1 MCTYITKNVTA
12 NCENRT
18 VHTKVQV
25 LQITA
30 NNEEFNKILFKQ
42 DKK

>member
-1 MCTYITKNVTA
+1 MCTYIAKNVTA

-30 NNEEFNKILFKQ
+30 NNDFNKILFKQ